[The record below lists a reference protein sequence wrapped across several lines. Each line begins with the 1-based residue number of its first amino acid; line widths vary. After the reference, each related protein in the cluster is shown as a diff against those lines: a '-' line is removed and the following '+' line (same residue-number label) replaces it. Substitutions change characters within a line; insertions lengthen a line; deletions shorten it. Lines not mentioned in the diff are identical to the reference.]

1 MRSTNTNFKEKTD
14 PRSRRRAI
22 SRETMSILESG
33 TYLLD
38 STGRKVDITP
48 ALTDAISG
56 TRLYD
61 GKTAI
66 APPAETD
73 RFRTAV
79 EVTAEPTISAT
90 LRLSKNTPS
99 KQCCLLNFAS
109 AKNPGGGFLSGSQ
122 AQEESLARSSGLYA
136 CLKGNEMYNINK
148 QLKSNG
154 LYSDCL
160 VYSPGTQLDVIY
172 V

>member
-1 MRSTNTNFKEKTD
+1 
-14 PRSRRRAI
+14 
-22 SRETMSILESG
+22 MSILKTG

-38 STGRKVDITP
+38 STGRKVAITP

-56 TRLYD
+56 TRLYEEV
-61 GKTAI
+61 TAI
-66 APPAETD
+66 AAPAETD

-79 EVTAEPTISAT
+79 EVTAEPTITAT
-90 LRLSKNTPS
+90 LRLSKNSQS

-109 AKNPGGGFLSGSQ
+109 AKNPGGGFLGGSQ

-136 CLKGNEMYNINK
+136 CLKGNKMYSINK

-160 VYSPGTQLDVIY
+160 IYSPGKQL
-172 V
+172 